1 MDLTTSVLGFN
12 SSMPIGISPTA
23 HHKFAHPEGEL
34 ASARAAEKAGVIF
47 SLSTYASTTIEDVAE
62 AAPNLTKW
70 FQLYIYYDRSLSET
84 LVRRAEE
91 SGYKAIVLTVDSPS
105 WGSSYAGQRLGFQ
118 GRPNFAN
125 LDMDAMMEAYKNNRV
140 WDKTL
145 SWDVGVKW
153 LVGFTKL
160 PVIAKGILRPEDAV
174 KAIEAGCQGII
185 VSNHGG
191 RNLDT
196 TPATVS
202 IIESD

>member
-1 MDLTTSVLGFN
+1 
-12 SSMPIGISPTA
+12 MPIGISPTA
-23 HHKFAHPEGEL
+23 NHKFAHPEGEL
-34 ASARAAEKAGVIF
+34 ATARAAEKAGVIYT
-47 SLSTYASTTIEDVAE
+47 LSNYASTTIEDVAE

-70 FQLYIYYDRSLSET
+70 FQLYIFYTRSVSEA
-84 LVRRAEE
+84 LVRRAEA
-91 SGYKAIVLTVDSPS
+91 SGYKAIVLTVDSPH
-105 WGSSYAGQRLGFQ
+105 WGTSYEVNRHGHQ
-118 GRPNFAN
+118 GRLTFVNVDPEELKEDRAKGRF
-125 LDMDAMMEAYKNNRV
+125 

-174 KAIEAGCQGII
+174 NAINAGCQAII

-202 IIESD
+202 TRTLEIPRY